1 MYFLIFIL
9 EKMKLDYIIIKF
21 YELIKIKAGIY
32 NGKFRN
38 MFELKYDEIFK
49 NF

>member
-1 MYFLIFIL
+1 
-9 EKMKLDYIIIKF
+9 MKLDYIVIKF
-21 YELIKIKAGIY
+21 YELIKLKAEIY

-38 MFELKYDEIFK
+38 MFELKLDDIFN